1 MNAKLISFSS
11 TFKLASVVTM
21 GIVIIAVSIISTGIF
36 NMAVAQTAEDSA
48 AVLAQVEKYQNIWD
62 THGAAALAVF
72 FTEDAEFV
80 MGNQTLIRGRNGIQN
95 WWQMYFNRQ
104 EVERKLTIDIN
115 SLRIIAPDVA
125 LLNIRTTTG
134 GKDNQGKNLQARKA
148 RGTWVMLKQNGNW
161 FITTMLGM
169 PTEEDKIIRNIDK
182 PEIEI
187 EGTFEP
193 VGPPLK
199 TPIRNEIGEG
209 CIVEIKQP
217 YNITGTLNG
226 KLEIDFRIL
235 VYGPCGEPPGTYNEE
250 WIAFGS
256 FTGTIDGTL
265 KTGKFTYTANVKVG
279 GDVEGKIIFGQG
291 LEGELLV
298 KGNFKDGK
306 LSYYGELNK

>member
-1 MNAKLISFSS
+1 MNAKHISFSS
-11 TFKLASVVTM
+11 TFKLANIFTI
-21 GIVIIAVSIISTGIF
+21 GIVIIAVSIISACISSI
-36 NMAVAQTAEDSA
+36 AAAQPNEDST
-48 AVLAQVEKYQNIWD
+48 AVLAQVEKYQNIWNAHD
-62 THGAAALAVF
+62 AAALALF
-72 FTEDAEFV
+72 FIEDAEFV
-80 MGNQTLIRGRNGIQN
+80 MGNQSLIRGRNGIQN

-125 LLNIRTTTG
+125 LINIRTTTG

-169 PTEEDKIIRNIDK
+169 PTEEDQIIRNIDK

-193 VGPPLK
+193 DGPPLK

-226 KLEIDFRIL
+226 KLEIDSRIL

-256 FTGTIDGTL
+256 FTGTIDGAL
-265 KTGKFTYTANVKVG
+265 RTGKFTYTANVKVG